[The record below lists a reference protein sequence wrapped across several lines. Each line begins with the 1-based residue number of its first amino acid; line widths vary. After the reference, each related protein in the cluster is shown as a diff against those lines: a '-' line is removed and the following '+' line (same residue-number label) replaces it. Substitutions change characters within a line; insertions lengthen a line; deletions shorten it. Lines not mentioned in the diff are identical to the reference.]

1 ARALLLE
8 TEGRAHEA
16 LGALARAWSLCSKAG
31 VAAEYPVIGP
41 DLVRMA
47 MAVDRFSLA
56 EEVTQAVEALAASAG
71 VASVKG
77 AALRCRAQLAAD
89 VRVAL
94 QAVAACRLSPRRR
107 ELARACEDAAAALL
121 AADTSMDARPLAE
134 EALEIYRNMGAAG
147 GGARAD
153 PRP

>member
-1 ARALLLE
+1 
-8 TEGRAHEA
+8 
-16 LGALARAWSLCSKAG
+16 
-31 VAAEYPVIGP
+31 
-41 DLVRMA
+41 M
-47 MAVDRFSLA
+47 
-56 EEVTQAVEALAASAG
+56 TQAVEALAASAG

-121 AADTSMDARPLAE
+121 TADTTMDARPLAE

-147 GGARAD
+147 DAIRAETRLSSLWEPGMAPERRARSGGPGRA
-153 PRP
+153 PRTRRPCPAPEGRAATASAACPSAPPTVRGRC